1 MFSLVAVTGG
11 QPGPGRPGGVTVTQ
25 HPGCPGPVPRAGSDS
40 ATRRRSRS
48 RHRAARRACK
58 CPAPTP
64 GPRATAPGRPRRRPG
79 DPQGRARRH
88 SKFSETRPCWPGRSG
103 RALIRRPAARRA
115 ESAVTRRHPSR
126 YRTRAVPPCHCC
138 QCRRVRPSYNNS
150 RCNRDSLTCSTP
162 CGCRVRLQAAS
173 CG

>member
-103 RALIRRPAARRA
+103 RALTRRPAARRA
-115 ESAVTRRHPSR
+115 ESDSASSESLPDPGRATVSLLPVSPSR
-126 YRTRAVPPCHCC
+126 TEL
-138 QCRRVRPSYNNS
+138 Q
-150 RCNRDSLTCSTP
+150 
-162 CGCRVRLQAAS
+162 RLS
-173 CG
+173 MHS